1 MFRRVAL
8 DDSVELN
15 LGCQAQRS
23 RGLENTILAEITDG
37 IRDRLVRIKLL
48 IVDCDGVLTDGRIV
62 LLSDTEETKFFDV
75 KDGHGIRMAARA
87 GLKTAIISGRASFAV
102 RARVRDLGVDYLH
115 EASWVKVGPY
125 DEILRAEGIADDAV
139 CYVGDDVTDIPLLR
153 RAGLAVAVADAVDEA
168 KQYAHYVTERP
179 GGRGAVRE
187 VIEMILKA
195 QGKWEAAMSRYL
207 E

>member
-1 MFRRVAL
+1 MAEL
-8 DDSVELN
+8 TDDL
-15 LGCQAQRS
+15 
-23 RGLENTILAEITDG
+23 
-37 IRDRLVRIKLL
+37 RDRLLRIKLL

-62 LLSDTEETKFFDV
+62 LLSETEETKFFDV

-102 RARVRDLGVDYLH
+102 RARVRDLGIAYLR
-115 EASWVKVGPY
+115 EAAWVKTGPY
-125 DEILRAEGIADDAV
+125 EEILAFEGVGDDAV

-168 KQYAHYVTERP
+168 KHYAHYVTRRP

-187 VIEMILKA
+187 VIELILKE
-195 QGKWEAAMSRYL
+195 QGKWDEAMSRYL
-207 E
+207 D